1 MSDDSFGAVYL
12 ALLLILPMS
21 ALVARRLPIAA
32 TLKLALAWV
41 AVFGML
47 FVLIALWQSATGTGS
62 MPGAHSN
69 EPRYI

>member
-21 ALVARRLPIAA
+21 ALAARRLPIAE

-41 AVFGML
+41 AIFGML
-47 FVLIALWQSATGTGS
+47 FVLVALWQSASGTGS
-62 MPGAHSN
+62 MPGVAFQ
-69 EPRYI
+69 